1 MANITSVSKRTVAE
15 AQRKLKNDANFTK
28 QVRASLTN
36 SFVKVYEK
44 FLQDFNSHPVT
55 KEIEAGPN
63 SSNIS
68 GTLGGTGNLFTYI
81 GFSSGSKP
89 IEPLRKT
96 LEEYS
101 VRFNYQNN
109 KVSILI
115 EVPTKEML
123 FQVTPLPWATGRSW
137 AKSIETGLSGLGQYL
152 YTNSPR
158 SRSGGAVQVKS
169 RLRVG
174 KFNNTPYLSSLLN
187 EYYKEIKKI
196 ERMTL

>member
-109 KVSILI
+109 VLC
-115 EVPTKEML
+115 
-123 FQVTPLPWATGRSW
+123 F
-137 AKSIETGLSGLGQYL
+137 
-152 YTNSPR
+152 
-158 SRSGGAVQVKS
+158 
-169 RLRVG
+169 
-174 KFNNTPYLSSLLN
+174 
-187 EYYKEIKKI
+187 
-196 ERMTL
+196 